1 MKNDSPRS
9 GSSFEAL
16 AQPIRAVLL
25 ELGLRTP
32 TKPQALAIPKIIQGE
47 HFLLVVPT
55 ASGKTEAALLPVFSR
70 LVTNKKRKGRS
81 ILYVTFLRGLNRDM
95 LTRVNRLSNKMGVR
109 CEVRH
114 GETPTSQRRRQLKDP
129 PEMLIT
135 TPETLQAIPS
145 SKEMRKHLKHVQA
158 VIIDEIHE
166 LAENK
171 RGAQL
176 TLALERLRQ
185 IARRRFQRIDLSA
198 TIADPRK
205 PGEFLVGPTAHCK
218 IVRINV
224 GRETEYHVEYPY
236 PTPEDHDLAQSLYT
250 GPEAAARISRIKEF
264 VVAPSLALED
274 MNDREQLLTHMN
286 SSLGMQT

>member
-1 MKNDSPRS
+1 M
-9 GSSFEAL
+9 
-16 AQPIRAVLL
+16 
-25 ELGLRTP
+25 
-32 TKPQALAIPKIIQGE
+32 
-47 HFLLVVPT
+47 LVVPT

-95 LTRVNRLSNKMGVR
+95 LTRVNRLSNKIGVR

-185 IARRRFQRIDLSA
+185 IARRRFQRIGLSA

-205 PGEFLVGPTAHCK
+205 SGEFLVGPTAHCE

-224 GRETEYHVEYPY
+224 GREIEYHVEYPY

-264 VVAPSLALED
+264 VAAPSLAL
-274 MNDREQLLTHMN
+274 
-286 SSLGMQT
+286 